1 MIILAVRIVVL
12 AVSAAYFVGAVRYIY
27 KASR

>member
-12 AVSAAYFVGAVRYIY
+12 TVSAAYVVGAVRYIY